1 MHKCHFGAKEIDFLG
16 RTITPEGVRPQRPR
30 VQNFLEKTKFPKSK
44 KALQRYLG
52 FLNYYRNY
60 IPRLSEKLTP
70 FFKLLKNDA
79 KVMVTPELLEQFTE
93 INKALDRC
101 CELALKQPLPNKQIA
116 LMTDASFSAAGYA
129 VLIEDDPMEKYSS
142 TRKAFAPVACGSK
155 TFSPAQL
162 KMSIYAKEFLA
173 IFFAFKE
180 FGHIFWG
187 TPTPVIIL
195 TDNKSATRFFQTKI
209 IPPTLWNACDY
220 VIQFSFTIAHIPG
233 KNNTAADYL
242 SRLEIC
248 PKEKLVLRIREDIPT
263 TPIELNVQSAG
274 VTEEDQIFYTDDEE
288 ETEEQL
294 WQRKK
299 EARSNPT
306 NQLPDITLDKLSL
319 HKSTQIQTPTL
330 QKLAKPITMAIE
342 QNNDITLQQ
351 LRLKLQKEEYSET
364 ILQQDPRYRHYCRQL
379 DRLSVHED
387 IIYRDYYDETGNVQF
402 RQVLLPKHLVTE
414 LLQSLHG
421 TANKHPGI
429 SKMLHEIRQK
439 YYYPGVVKIVK
450 KWVQGCEICIR
461 DKRIANASITPEL
474 LNLPEWHLG
483 PEDALQIDLLPNL
496 PPSGGYENIIT
507 ALDVFSR
514 YLFAYPVTDASAI
527 STAKVLI
534 DIMTRHTYLP
544 TTLITDKGTAFT
556 SRVVTE
562 VAKILGIT
570 LQCATTKHPQTIGK
584 LERTHASIKG
594 NLKRASGEYRRQWH
608 NYLPLAVL
616 NYNTTYHSSLGCE
629 PSRIFHGR
637 VPYNILDHRLGL
649 NPNPK
654 IIPTTDFAEELQRRT
669 QILIDKTKK
678 NIMQSYLKY
687 KDYYDRKAKAAP
699 LEQGDFC
706 FILQPLADHQGSKIP
721 FREFRWIGPY
731 VIEKVL
737 PNEIY
742 IVRKL
747 NSNKTQILH
756 RIRLRKYTPNT
767 TLQDTRPEGNLQADD
782 EIIIPQDDLYII
794 SWESNFDDF
803 PPSTE
808 QQINPNDSPTHFNE
822 QDAIITDLDLRST
835 RRQENTD
842 AADTDS
848 HSREV
853 AEADLRSARRQTNT
867 ETDNF
872 EQDAR
877 DQTTEDRQSTR
888 RQESTEFE
896 NDEIVNQDSSVDEN
910 SDFSTY
916 RGNDT
921 TVPDVLNEETDDCVV
936 ENESPRGGKYNL
948 RPNPTPNFT
957 DEYRY

>member
-1 MHKCHFGAKEIDFLG
+1 M
-16 RTITPEGVRPQRPR
+16 
-30 VQNFLEKTKFPKSK
+30 
-44 KALQRYLG
+44 
-52 FLNYYRNY
+52 
-60 IPRLSEKLTP
+60 TP

-79 KVMVTPELLEQFTE
+79 KVTVTPDLLEQFTD

-142 TRKAFAPVACGSK
+142 TRKAFAPVAYGSK

-187 TPTPVIIL
+187 TPKPVIIL
-195 TDNKSATRFFQTKI
+195 TDNKSVTRFFQNKI

-220 VIQFSFTIAHIPG
+220 VIQFNFTIAHIPG

-248 PKEKLVLRIREDIPT
+248 PKEKLILRIREDIST

-274 VTEEDQIFYTDDEE
+274 VIEEDQIFFTDEDE
-288 ETEEQL
+288 ETEEQI

-299 EARSNPT
+299 DARSHPT
-306 NQLPDITLDKLSL
+306 NQVPDISFEKLSV
-319 HKSTQIQTPTL
+319 HQGISSQQTTSQRLLNRTTL
-330 QKLAKPITMAIE
+330 AIE
-342 QNNDITLQQ
+342 QQNDVILHH
-351 LRLKLQKEEYSET
+351 LRLKLQKEIYSET
-364 ILQQDPRYRHYCRQL
+364 ILQQDPRYRHYCSQI
-379 DRLSVHED
+379 DRLSVQDD
-387 IIYRDYYDETGNVQF
+387 IVIRDYYDETGNVQY
-402 RQVLLPKHLVTE
+402 RQALLPKHLVSE

-421 TANKHPGI
+421 SANKHPGI
-429 SKMLHEIRQK
+429 SKMLYEIRQK
-439 YYYPGVVKIVK
+439 YYYPGIAKIVK
-450 KWVQGCEICIR
+450 KWVLGCETCIKN
-461 DKRIANASITPEL
+461 KRTTNPSITPEL
-474 LNLPEWHLG
+474 LNLPEWDLG

-514 YLFAYPVTDASAI
+514 YLFAYPVTDASAS
-527 STAKVLI
+527 STAKVII
-534 DIMTRHTYLP
+534 DIMTRHAYLP

-556 SRVVTE
+556 SRLVDE
-562 VAKILGIT
+562 VAKILGI
-570 LQCATTKHPQTIGK
+570 QIKCATTKHPQTIGN
-584 LERTHASIKG
+584 LERTHASLKC
-594 NLKRASGEYRRQWH
+594 NLKMASGEYRRQRH
-608 NYLPLAVL
+608 KYLPLAVL
-616 NYNTTYHSSLGCE
+616 NYNTTYHSSIGCE

-637 VPYNILDHRLGL
+637 IPYNILDHRLGL

-654 IIPTTDFAEELQRRT
+654 ILPTTDFAEELQRRT
-669 QILIDKTKK
+669 QILIDRTKK

-687 KDYYDRKAKAAP
+687 KEYYDRKAKAAP
-699 LEQGDFC
+699 LHQGDYC

-721 FREFRWIGPY
+721 FREFRWTGPY
-731 VIEKVL
+731 IIEKVL
-737 PNEIY
+737 PNENY

-767 TLQDTRPEGNLQADD
+767 DIRDVRPEGNLQTDD

-794 SWESNFDDF
+794 SWETEFDDF
-803 PPSTE
+803 PPNSE
-808 QQINPNDSPTHFNE
+808 FKNASDDPSMNSDQR
-822 QDAIITDLDLRST
+822 DAKITDLDLRST
-835 RRQENTD
+835 RHDQNTD
-842 AADTDS
+842 DAAAEQRRDQLAELDPRSTRLQHDTNSEESEQLPGQSTEIASETDLESTGQQSNTDS
-848 HSREV
+848 EPDTTTSEGPS
-853 AEADLRSARRQTNT
+853 EAGNP
-867 ETDNF
+867 
-872 EQDAR
+872 
-877 DQTTEDRQSTR
+877 
-888 RQESTEFE
+888 
-896 NDEIVNQDSSVDEN
+896 
-910 SDFSTY
+910 DFSNP
-916 RGNDT
+916 REKDII
-921 TVPDVLNEETDDCVV
+921 VPDLSDRETDDPVA